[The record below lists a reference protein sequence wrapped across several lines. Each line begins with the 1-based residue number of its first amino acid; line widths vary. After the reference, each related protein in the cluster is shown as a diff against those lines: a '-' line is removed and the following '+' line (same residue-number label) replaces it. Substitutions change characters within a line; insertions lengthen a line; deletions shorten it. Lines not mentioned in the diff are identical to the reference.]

1 MFGKI
6 KSIIIRLGGRVSV
19 SSMKPLQL
27 SKSEARRILLK
38 HQGLWPPY
46 QLRGKPGIVEF
57 IQKVGCIQYDP
68 LNKIGRNH
76 ELVLQARIGDFRSDF
91 VTELLYADR
100 QLLDGWDKMMSIYS
114 VSDWPNF
121 RRYREK
127 ALCKYGAS
135 ERPIHRILPEVRQAL
150 LERGPLASLDLEF
163 DQTVNWAWAPTR
175 LSRAALESMYFW
187 GELIVHHKFGTRK
200 YYDYAER
207 HLPQALLEASDPFP
221 TGEVFHDWLVL
232 RRIGGIGLLWNRSGD
247 AWLGL
252 DLKTPERMQAL
263 ERLHQQGLII
273 QAAVTGCKYPF
284 YLRTQDWD
292 ELKAPM
298 ETEPTPNVSIIAPLD
313 NLVWDRRLIA
323 ELFDFDYRWEVYKP
337 ASQRE
342 YGYYV
347 LPVLYG
353 DRFIARI
360 EPELS
365 KDKQSLIIKNWWWEA
380 KNTPSAAMN
389 HAIDDCLQRL
399 QQRLGVKTV
408 QVQQRF
414 FQ

>member
-1 MFGKI
+1 MN
-6 KSIIIRLGGRVSV
+6 
-19 SSMKPLQL
+19 SMKPLQL
-27 SKSEARRILLK
+27 SKYEARRILLK

-46 QLRGKPGIVEF
+46 QLHGKPGIIEF

-76 ELVLQARIGDFRSDF
+76 ELVLQARIGDFQSEL
-91 VTELLYADR
+91 VAELLYADR

-114 VSDWPNF
+114 VSDWPYY

-127 ALCKYGAS
+127 ASRKYGAS
-135 ERPIHRILPEVRQAL
+135 ERPIHGVLSEVRQAL
-150 LERGPLASLDLEF
+150 QEQGPLASVDLEF
-163 DQTVNWAWAPTR
+163 DQTVDWAWAPTR

-187 GELIVHHKFGTRK
+187 GELIVHHKLGTRK
-200 YYDYAER
+200 YYDYAYR
-207 HLPQALLEASDPFP
+207 NLPQALFEASDPFP
-221 TGEVFHDWLVL
+221 TGDDFHDWLVL
-232 RRIGGIGLLWNRSGD
+232 RRIGGIGLLWDRSGD

-252 DLKTPERMQAL
+252 DLKTPERVQAL
-263 ERLHQQGLII
+263 ERLQRQGLII
-273 QAAVTGCKYPF
+273 QATVNGCKYPF
-284 YLRTQDWD
+284 YMRTQDWD
-292 ELKAPM
+292 PIKAPI
-298 ETEPTPNVSIIAPLD
+298 ETEPTPSVAIIAPLD
-313 NLVWDRRLIA
+313 NLIWDRRLIA
-323 ELFDFDYRWEVYKP
+323 ELFDFNYRWEVYKP

-380 KNTPSAAMN
+380 NVAPSAIMKQ
-389 HAIDDCLQRL
+389 AIDDCLQRF
-399 QQRLGVKTV
+399 QKRLGVKTV
-408 QVQQRF
+408 QIPKRF
-414 FQ
+414 FR